1 MKLFCIH
8 ISWTLHKSNCLV
20 IRKFRWVDLNI
31 LRPVQRV
38 VIKACFRSFSQC
50 KFSYVTEKHFL
61 KVNLNA
67 SINSSTTG
75 YRLFIEFN
83 GKLTES
89 IVGFYRS
96 EYTDAQNNKRWV
108 DNTNQCLTRTS
119 ALRMNNRKIKA
130 ILSNDHP
137 LESMLSIPI
146 ANIENRLIEIIH
158 ICRSCHMTKIMP
170 ATVYLTLSRW
180 SVQDFIVEHQLK
192 CTANVM
198 NGQSSKHKSAKCT
211 IPVHYIHYLNDM
223 GS

>member
-1 MKLFCIH
+1 MDHNIH
-8 ISWTLHKSNCLV
+8 
-20 IRKFRWVDLNI
+20 
-31 LRPVQRV
+31 RPVQRV
-38 VIKACFRSFSQC
+38 VIQTCFRSFSQC
-50 KFSYVTEKHFL
+50 KFSFVTEKHFL

-67 SINSSTTG
+67 SINSSTNG

-96 EYTDAQNNKRWV
+96 EYTDAENNKRWV
-108 DNTNQCLTRTS
+108 DNTNQCLTRIS
-119 ALRMNNRKIKA
+119 APRMNIRNNRKIKA
-130 ILSNDHP
+130 ILSNADP
-137 LESMLSIPI
+137 LESMLSALHSHCEYRNSSTQIF
-146 ANIENRLIEIIH
+146 H
-158 ICRSCHMTKIMP
+158 ICRPCHMTKTILMS
-170 ATVYLTLSRW
+170 VCLSLSRW
-180 SVQDFIVEHQLK
+180 SVQDFIVTHQFK